1 MRHTLTLL
9 VQLRCMCM
17 ALALCLPNLVC
28 GQNHYDTTQWANGL
42 PYGYMQ
48 GVMIPGQSLDE
59 GNVLTLTF
67 IPTDTAAVTP
77 DGKWVTFNGYYISTT
92 EVTQRVWEIVMGPRE
107 WNQKGDNLPAT
118 GVNLW
123 DVMLFLERLDSLIG
137 GNPRI
142 PTVQEWEF
150 ASRGGH
156 LSENYRYSG
165 SDNPN
170 FVAWW
175 QANSLVK
182 TGKKKSYM
190 LHPVGRLLE
199 NEAMLYDMHGNAAEM
214 AFANNGN
221 LVAMGGCSASNEDE
235 MIRPCPIFFPT
246 VTVEPEA
253 GAIHSDFCG
262 FRIVMTA
269 RRDYIDPTKVN

>member
-1 MRHTLTLL
+1 MRHTPTIL
-9 VQLRCMCM
+9 VQLRCLCV
-17 ALALCLPNLVC
+17 ALALSLPAVVC

-42 PYGYMQ
+42 PYGLLQ
-48 GVMIPGQSLDE
+48 GVMIPGQDLNE
-59 GNVLTLTF
+59 GHVLTLTF
-67 IPTDTAAVTP
+67 IPTDTAAVSA
-77 DGKWVTFNGYYISTT
+77 DGKWVTFNGYYITTT

-107 WNQKGDNLPAT
+107 WKQKGDNLPAT

-123 DVMLFLERLDSLIG
+123 DVMMFLERLDSLIG

-156 LSENYRYSG
+156 LSEGYRFSG
-165 SDNPN
+165 SDNAN

-175 QANSLVK
+175 QGNSAPK
-182 TGKKKSYM
+182 AGKKKTYL
-190 LHPVGRLLE
+190 LHPVGSLLE

-214 AFANNGN
+214 AFASNGN
-221 LVAMGGCSASNEDE
+221 IVAMGGCCASNQDE
-235 MIRPCPIFFPT
+235 MLHPCAIFFPS
-246 VTVEPEA
+246 VTTEPEE
-253 GAIHSDFCG
+253 GSLHSDQCG

-269 RRDYIDPTKVN
+269 RRDYLDPTKVE